1 MLTATPQYF
10 AVAEW
15 NETSRDV
22 VYTELYGS
30 RLYLWIWC
38 GGHLLQMQYER
49 RRARQCRLLCIP
61 VDRFFDD
68 KNLLVFEQ
76 HAGSV
81 MDVAKRLMAAI
92 GWPIKDLK
100 TKPMARAEERKEH
113 AHQEGARS
121 SAKSTFISKEHAAP
135 KGGLS

>member
-1 MLTATPQYF
+1 M
-10 AVAEW
+10 
-15 NETSRDV
+15 R
-22 VYTELYGS
+22 
-30 RLYLWIWC
+30 
-38 GGHLLQMQYER
+38 YER

-92 GWPIKDLK
+92 GWPIKD
-100 TKPMARAEERKEH
+100 
-113 AHQEGARS
+113 
-121 SAKSTFISKEHAAP
+121 
-135 KGGLS
+135 

>member
-1 MLTATPQYF
+1 M
-10 AVAEW
+10 
-15 NETSRDV
+15 R
-22 VYTELYGS
+22 
-30 RLYLWIWC
+30 
-38 GGHLLQMQYER
+38 YER

-61 VDRFFDD
+61 VDHFLDD

-100 TKPMARAEERKEH
+100 TKPMA
-113 AHQEGARS
+113 
-121 SAKSTFISKEHAAP
+121 
-135 KGGLS
+135 